1 MSDESNRVQQQYKDY
16 LEGRLT
22 TKDLE
27 DAYLPPHQKLLK
39 AHTTS
44 KAVARQNKEAPVVS
58 REKRGESDRQLRSVE
73 ELNKLPLEMLQK
85 AQEANLHES
94 NFLSTNIEGKEPWR
108 TKERDTVPV
117 IYTGRERR
125 EVYSLS
131 KEAVRVLKAEE
142 EKKEKTI
149 EELISSTKQDRLEII
164 KELALLRASVD
175 KLTKEEELLGSQEI
189 EAKLG
194 VITQDVLSVYSSWDL
209 STGR

>member
-1 MSDESNRVQQQYKDY
+1 MSDESNRVHQQYKDY

-39 AHTTS
+39 AHTAS
-44 KAVARQNKEAPVVS
+44 KEVARQVKEAPVVS

-94 NFLSTNIEGKEPWR
+94 NFLSTNIDGTEPWR

-117 IYTGRERR
+117 IHTGRERR

-149 EELISSTKQDRLEII
+149 EELIGSTKQDRLEII

-175 KLTKEEELLGSQEI
+175 KLTKEEALLGSREI

-194 VITQDVLSVYSSWDL
+194 VITQDVLSVYL
-209 STGR
+209 S